1 MRAGA
6 KDGSAAG
13 TKPGRT
19 ECEQGRKWVVEH
31 HVNNPEIIIAE
42 TNPKQAVYI
51 YGCKNSTV
59 QVTHPDGHAASQM
72 KAYAIKLRSQVAH
85 MHAEYLYV
93 QR

>member
-1 MRAGA
+1 MLIKMSLRLPGPLQAGA

-13 TKPGRT
+13 ARPGRT

-31 HVNNPEIIIAE
+31 HANNPEIIVAE

-59 QVTHPDGHAASQM
+59 QVTCPNGPAASQM
-72 KAYAIKLRSQVAH
+72 RPYAISLQS
-85 MHAEYLYV
+85 
-93 QR
+93 